1 MSKKMKKRLVAAA
14 LSFLLILCMAVSAFA
29 QENNGNLGGATGDTE
44 IWAGV
49 TVDYMFPL
57 RYEVYDPKNQP
68 LSGVSIEHYDH
79 NAKEYVYVGRTNENG
94 IWETQ
99 IPADYFN
106 NVIIG
111 GAQGVSVADTRAL
124 YEGNGELRHRLSKNG
139 FLIVE
144 GRADY
149 TIELNEKREQVIVV
163 RVTMQYEDSASS
175 STPGPSDPGTSG
187 TNPPAS
193 VPNSRPNG
201 GGLPQTGVPSYWI
214 FLAVGSLLLLL
225 AALII
230 SKILYDEK
238 KNRKKIKQGGNRNEA
253 AHTACGHGAD
263 NTFNGAI
270 AR

>member
-1 MSKKMKKRLVAAA
+1 MSKKMKKVRAGVLA
-14 LSFLLILCMAVSAFA
+14 FLLAAVSAFA

-68 LSGVSIEHYDH
+68 LSGVSIEHYDY

-175 STPGPSDPGTSG
+175 STPSPSEPGTSG

-230 SKILYDEK
+230 CKILYDEK
-238 KNRKKIKQGGNRNEA
+238 KNRKKIKQGGN
-253 AHTACGHGAD
+253 
-263 NTFNGAI
+263 
-270 AR
+270 